1 MRNRSLQEMYNQE
14 AKNRTRLALHNE
26 ELQWKLK
33 QNSEKYTSTLS
44 ELSKS
49 YQDPSL
55 LSDFKSSLYAPISET
70 SLDQDTLQ
78 QQQLQQQ
85 LQQQNSLSSPPSSPV
100 VKGVVEKCDSVSYVL
115 ELNDEESA
123 EAVAS
128 RVVKR
133 AGSFRVN
140 NYKERSPSFK
150 RQLSLGGAN
159 ALCQSASATSLLRQH
174 SDSPVKCGAAAKIQR
189 NSRTRSYSL
198 NASNEP
204 KKVISSPQAEM
215 APNDYTKWQRSMNT
229 MSTSSPLTARPLHGK
244 KNGHANG
251 GLVEIDD
258 IVVDDEI
265 RTSPVSTDGIDV
277 EIDEQHQRNGHSSD
291 LCRTILTPQT
301 SVGTLKKRQ
310 QKLKGSA
317 GEAMVSQHSEDD
329 QSFGSDMDSA
339 PTTSSSSSSS
349 SSSNSAAASPAHSEQ
364 QPGSGKHHHHHHHHH
379 RHLSL
384 DEEAF
389 MNKIVAS
396 LSTRSTPMEVS
407 WSEDGDNE
415 PYAQESS
422 A

>member
-1 MRNRSLQEMYNQE
+1 MFNQE
-14 AKNRTRLALHNE
+14 LKNRTRLALHNE

-33 QNSEKYTSTLS
+33 QNSEKYTTTLN

-55 LSDFKSSLYAPISET
+55 LSDFKNCLYAPISET
-70 SLDQDTLQ
+70 SLEHSQDTIQ
-78 QQQLQQQ
+78 S
-85 LQQQNSLSSPPSSPV
+85 NTSPPSSPV

-115 ELNDEESA
+115 ELNDDESA

-133 AGSFRVN
+133 AGSFRMN
-140 NYKERSPSFK
+140 FKERSPSFK

-174 SDSPVKCGAAAKIQR
+174 SDSPVKSIGGSVRAQKS
-189 NSRTRSYSL
+189 SRTRSNSL

-204 KKVISSPQAEM
+204 KKVHRLPAEM
-215 APNDYTKWQRSMNT
+215 MPTDYAKWQGSMKT
-229 MSTSSPLTARPLHGK
+229 VSTSSPLIVRTHAINDPSNGLH
-244 KNGHANG
+244 A
-251 GLVEIDD
+251 EI
-258 IVVDDEI
+258 VD
-265 RTSPVSTDGIDV
+265 RVNTRSSSVSTDDV
-277 EIDEQHQRNGHSSD
+277 EVELSKDYMPCDGRSGVRGD
-291 LCRTILTPQT
+291 LCGTIPPPAT
-301 SVGTLKKRQ
+301 VNNKLKKRQ
-310 QKLKGSA
+310 QIKESA
-317 GEAMVSQHSEDD
+317 GEAMVSQQSEDD
-329 QSFGSDMDSA
+329 QSFGSDIDSTSPSA
-339 PTTSSSSSSS
+339 SSSS
-349 SSSNSAAASPAHSEQ
+349 AASPSHSEAV
-364 QPGSGKHHHHHHHHH
+364 GKH